1 MAFYTSI
8 MKKLVAMSEVA
19 SLRRKIMSLAS
30 MMLMLVLSV
39 GIVGLFSV
47 WSLSRFHTATQHA
60 TTQVAETIEQARQ
73 AQTHF
78 KTQVQEWKNI
88 LLRGHDLEER
98 KRYSAA
104 FETQALRA
112 LELLESLPAQFD
124 QVASSDMIQ
133 GMTQDDVKLALVT
146 GLPRLRSEVTSI
158 TAELRQ
164 LNQTYRN
171 SLAMAQAGGKW
182 DVRYAD
188 SAVRGADRELSDR
201 IDAVMVDL
209 MKAHGEFIASGTR
222 AELMRFDTLSRFV
235 WISILSAL
243 GLLFFM
249 LWQTLRHPVLVK

>member
-1 MAFYTSI
+1 M
-8 MKKLVAMSEVA
+8 
-19 SLRRKIMSLAS
+19 
-30 MMLMLVLSV
+30 
-39 GIVGLFSV
+39 
-47 WSLSRFHTATQHA
+47 
-60 TTQVAETIEQARQ
+60 AETIEQARQ

-124 QVASSDMIQ
+124 QMASSGVIQ

-201 IDAVMVDL
+201 IDAIVVDL
-209 MKAHGEFIASGTR
+209 KKVHGEFIASVTR
-222 AELMRFDTLSRFV
+222 AELTRFDTLSRFV
-235 WISILSAL
+235 WIGVLSAL